1 MRETLFHDPALGWVH
16 NLDPVLLSLG
26 PLQIRYYGAI
36 FAASLFVAFLFWQWQ
51 MRRAGR
57 DKKATDAMIAWGV
70 VGTIVGARLGHCLFY
85 EWHVYREEPWRIIKF
100 WEGGLASHGATLGI
114 LVALF
119 FYALRYRIP
128 YLEVCDRFTFSAATA
143 AAGVR
148 LGNFLNS
155 EIVGRVTDWPWGV
168 RFVRYDLA
176 AVPPALRE
184 AALPTVPGRHPSQL
198 YEFAMGLL
206 VLFALWLA
214 DRALGRERRPRG
226 AMLGLFL
233 GLYFLGRF
241 VVEFWKEYQTDLA
254 LDEGLTMGQYLSI
267 VPCLF
272 GWGLFLAATLRRR
285 PDPGAGDG
293 ESGGAGPA
301 APAEQV

>member
-85 EWHVYREEPWRIIKF
+85 EWHVYREEPWRIVKF

-241 VVEFWKEYQTDLA
+241 VVEIWKEYQTDLA
-254 LDEGLTMGQYLSI
+254 LDEGLTRGQYLSI

-285 PDPGAGDG
+285 PDPG
-293 ESGGAGPA
+293 
-301 APAEQV
+301 